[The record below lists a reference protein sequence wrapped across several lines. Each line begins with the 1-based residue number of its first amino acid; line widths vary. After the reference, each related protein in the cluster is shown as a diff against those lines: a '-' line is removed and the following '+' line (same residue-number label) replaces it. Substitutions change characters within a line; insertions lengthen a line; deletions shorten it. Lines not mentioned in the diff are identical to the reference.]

1 MRVIA
6 GKFGK
11 HRLKAVPGDNT
22 RPTTDKIKESLF
34 NIIGPY
40 FDEDT
45 RVLDF
50 YAGSGALGIEA
61 ISRGAA
67 VVYGF
72 EKNRQAQ
79 ATIKENVAAVRIEDQ
94 YVLKSGDN
102 RNAIQQLRQAD
113 KDLQFDLVFLD
124 PPYKGQQLE
133 DVINGFLADHLLA
146 PDARLICELDKRDK
160 LPEAFGPLK
169 QIKDVTYGITR
180 IQIGRASCRE
190 RV

>member
-6 GKFGK
+6 GKYGK
-11 HRLKAVPGDNT
+11 HRLKAVPGNNT

-67 VVYGF
+67 EVYGF
-72 EKNRQAQ
+72 EKNRQAI
-79 ATIKENVAAVRIEDQ
+79 ATIKENVAAVGIEDQ
-94 YVLKSGDN
+94 YTLKAGDN
-102 RNAIQQLRQAD
+102 RKAIGQLRLE
-113 KDLQFDLVFLD
+113 KPDLQFDLVFLD
-124 PPYKGQQLE
+124 PPYKGQQLV
-133 DVINGFLADHLLA
+133 DVIESFLADNWIA
-146 PDARLICELDKRDK
+146 ADGRLVCELSKEDV
-160 LPEAFGPLK
+160 LPEAFGPL
-169 QIKDVTYGITR
+169 QVVKDVTYGITR
-180 IQIGRASCRE
+180 LVIYRME
-190 RV
+190 EEV

>member
-22 RPTTDKIKESLF
+22 RPTTDKIQESLL
-34 NIIGPY
+34 NILGPY

-102 RNAIQQLRQAD
+102 RKAIQQLRQAD

-133 DVINGFLADHLLA
+133 DVINGFLADHWLA

-180 IQIGRASCRE
+180 ILVYQME
-190 RV
+190 ED

>member
-11 HRLKAVPGDNT
+11 HRLKAVPGNNT

-79 ATIKENVAAVRIEDQ
+79 TTIKENIASVRIEDQ
-94 YVLKSGDN
+94 YVLKGGDN
-102 RNAIQQLRQAD
+102 RKTLQQLRHED

-133 DVINGFLADHLLA
+133 DVINRFLADNWLS
-146 PDARLICELDKRDK
+146 PNARVICELDKQNT
-160 LPEAFGPLK
+160 LPESFGSLK
-169 QIKDVTYGITR
+169 KIKDVTYGITR
-180 IQIGRASCRE
+180 ILVYRME
-190 RV
+190 ED

>member
-6 GKFGK
+6 GKYGK
-11 HRLKAVPGDNT
+11 HRLKAVPGNNT

-67 VVYGF
+67 QVYGF
-72 EKNRQAQ
+72 EKNRQAIT
-79 ATIKENVAAVRIEDQ
+79 TIKENVAAVGIEDQ
-94 YVLKSGDN
+94 YILKSGDN
-102 RNAIQQLRQAD
+102 RKAIQQLRREQP
-113 KDLQFDLVFLD
+113 DLQFDLVFLD
-124 PPYKGQQLE
+124 PPYKGQQLV
-133 DVINGFLADHLLA
+133 DVIEAFLADHWIA
-146 PDARLICELDKRDK
+146 AHGRLVCELSKEDV
-160 LPEAFGPLK
+160 LPEVFGQL
-169 QIKDVTYGITR
+169 QVIKDVTYGITR
-180 IQIGRASCRE
+180 LVIYRMEEEI
-190 RV
+190 

>member
-11 HRLKAVPGDNT
+11 HRLKAVPGNNT

-72 EKNRQAQ
+72 EKNRQAI
-79 ATIKENVAAVRIEDQ
+79 ATIKDNVAAVGIENQ
-94 YVLKSGDN
+94 YVLKAGDN
-102 RNAIQQLRQAD
+102 RKGIKQIKAEQA
-113 KDLQFDLVFLD
+113 DLQFDLVFLD
-124 PPYKGQQLE
+124 PPYKGQQLI
-133 DVINGFLADHLLA
+133 DVIESFVTDDLLA
-146 PDARLICELDKRDK
+146 PNSRVVCELDKKDE
-160 LPEAFGPLK
+160 LPETIKSL
-169 QIKDVTYGITR
+169 QMIKDITYGITR
-180 IQIGRASCRE
+180 IVVYRME
-190 RV
+190 ED